1 MSKKKLQGI
10 DGLNF
15 ELQLTV
21 PGLENIKLG
30 ESSLKNDKG
39 KDIVTV
45 KCLGEKLSIYVNL
58 PHAIRLNNVQP
69 FQLSD
74 CIKLELVRSE
84 VIEFIKAYLQKELKD
99 KYSDEFLR
107 DTNVTSME
115 CNLTIKC
122 VNRCR
127 THDVVNLFEKAFL
140 KTKTYKETK
149 DPRKTHAKPNTNV
162 EAEKTHYWK
171 LKVYDKS
178 AEQRDKKNL
187 TIEPNL
193 IRVEL
198 VFLNRT
204 LETLY
209 SNKRSLE
216 DILTRKALKALID
229 QYQVTFDEICETNL
243 KPMLN
248 NCVSDI
254 LDSLNYPTTGNP
266 ISETLIRCKEY
277 IVDIE
282 VLRRALKKWY
292 KLRDMPDNSKR
303 IISYY
308 TNHKDIGYG
317 LPVDVLKTIKLMHHS
332 TGKR

>member
-1 MSKKKLQGI
+1 MSVKKLQGI

-15 ELQLTV
+15 QLQLTV
-21 PGLENIKLG
+21 PGLENIKLD
-30 ESSLKNDKG
+30 ESSLKNAKG
-39 KDIVTV
+39 KDIVKV
-45 KCLGEKLSIYVNL
+45 DCVGGELSIYVNL
-58 PHAIRLNNVQP
+58 PHAIRPNNVQP

-84 VIEFIKAYLQKELKD
+84 VIDYVKAYLQKGLKD
-99 KYSDEFLR
+99 KYSDEFLK
-107 DTNVTSME
+107 DMNVTRME
-115 CNLTIKC
+115 CNITIKC

-127 THDVVNLFEKAFL
+127 TQDVVNLFEKAFP
-140 KTKTYKETK
+140 KTVTYKETK
-149 DPRKTHAKPNTNV
+149 DLRQTHKKPNRTV
-162 EAEKTHYWK
+162 KTTKAHYWV
-171 LKVYDKS
+171 LEVYDKS
-178 AEQRDKKNL
+178 FEQREKGNL
-187 TIEPNL
+187 SVEANL

-198 VFLNRT
+198 AFLNRT
-204 LETLY
+204 LEALY

-248 NCVSDI
+248 NCVADI
-254 LDSLNYPTTGNP
+254 LDSLNYPTSGNP

-282 VLRRALKKWY
+282 VLRKALKKWY
-292 KLRDMPDNSKR
+292 KLRGVPDSSKR

-317 LPVDVLKTIKLMHHS
+317 IPVDVLKTIKLMHNS